1 MLSGM
6 TARLVLIRHGES
18 TWNAEERLQGQMDPP
33 LSDLGREQTAAL
45 LPFLDGFQ
53 ARRVV
58 WSDLERARET
68 GRLLGLEPDSLDP
81 RWREI
86 DLGAWSGKRLDEL
99 QPSQVAS
106 WRRGVLVPPRAES
119 WPQFQTRVA
128 MAAQELAT
136 DGGALVVTHG
146 GCIRAACA
154 HFTGADP
161 RKLAPPANASVTI
174 LEVGARVR
182 LESYGLRAPGPETPG
197 LA

>member
-1 MLSGM
+1 MLPGM
-6 TARLVLIRHGES
+6 TARLVLVRHGES
-18 TWNAEERLQGQMDPP
+18 TWNAENRLQGQADPP

-45 LPFLDGFQ
+45 LPFLDGYETP
-53 ARRVV
+53 RVV
-58 WSDLERARET
+58 WSDLSRARET

-86 DLGAWSGKRLDEL
+86 ELGAWTGKRLDEL
-99 QPSQVAS
+99 QPGQVAS

-119 WPQFQTRVA
+119 WPQFQTRVST
-128 MAAQELAT
+128 AADELAM
-136 DGGALVVTHG
+136 DGGGLVVTHG

-174 LEVGARVR
+174 LEVGDRVR
-182 LESYGLRAPGPETPG
+182 LHAYGLRAPGPETPG
-197 LA
+197 IA